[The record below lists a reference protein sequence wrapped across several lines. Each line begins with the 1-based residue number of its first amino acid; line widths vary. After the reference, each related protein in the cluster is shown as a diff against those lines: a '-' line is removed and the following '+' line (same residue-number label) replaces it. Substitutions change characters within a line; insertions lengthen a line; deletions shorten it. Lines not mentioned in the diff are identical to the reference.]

1 MPSDLRFCMVLSR
14 CGPIIGMV
22 FYDAK
27 RRGSMK
33 IVKNVVAA
41 FAAAA
46 LAGSMVCVA
55 PAVAMEK
62 SHPASASTGSVYVA
76 KAKAKKVSLK
86 AGFSTMLKVKG
97 KKVTKWA
104 TSKKSVVTVSKKG
117 KANAKKAGKA
127 TVTAYYRGGKAVFNV
142 TVTDPAAKEREK
154 LTREVLA
161 NGVDDGWGRYVYQ
174 LTRDDSCVVRY
185 EADEDM
191 NREILDFIYTF
202 PVAPPTNDDEEEIP
216 APYFLISMKKGSTK
230 AELTM
235 VKYSDLDDVTYRA
248 TVNMSTCNIAKVKWR
263 GYIMDEFDEYYDL
276 QDYVLAD
283 AREMGQQAYDEFN
296 AQLKERTGQ
305 QFADLGF
312 YSMPRI

>member
-1 MPSDLRFCMVLSR
+1 
-14 CGPIIGMV
+14 
-22 FYDAK
+22 
-27 RRGSMK
+27 MK

-55 PAVAMEK
+55 PAVAMAK

-76 KAKAKKVSLK
+76 KAKAKAKKVSLK
-86 AGFSTMLKVKG
+86 AGFSTTLKVKG
-97 KKVTKWA
+97 KKVTKWT

-117 KANAKKAGKA
+117 KTTAKKAGKA
-127 TVTAYYRGGKAVFNV
+127 IVTAYYRGGKAVFNV
-142 TVTDPAAKEREK
+142 TVTDPAAKERKK
-154 LTREVLA
+154 LAREVVT

-174 LTRDDSCVVRY
+174 LTRDDGCFVRY

-191 NREILDFIYTF
+191 NCEDLDFFYTF
-202 PVAPPTNDDEEEIP
+202 PAAPPASDDEDVIP
-216 APYFLISMKKGSTK
+216 APYFLISMEKGSTK
-230 AELTM
+230 AVLTM
-235 VKYSDLDDVTYRA
+235 VKYTDVDETTYRA
-248 TVNMSTCNIAKVKWR
+248 TVNMSTCDIAKVKWR

-283 AREMGQQAYDEFN
+283 AREMGQQAYDELN
-296 AQLKERTGQ
+296 AQLKECTGW

>member
-1 MPSDLRFCMVLSR
+1 
-14 CGPIIGMV
+14 
-22 FYDAK
+22 
-27 RRGSMK
+27 MK

-154 LTREVLA
+154 LAREVLA

>member
-1 MPSDLRFCMVLSR
+1 
-14 CGPIIGMV
+14 
-22 FYDAK
+22 
-27 RRGSMK
+27 MK

-55 PAVAMEK
+55 PAVALAK

-76 KAKAKKVSLK
+76 KAKAKKASLK
-86 AGFSTMLKVKG
+86 AGFSTTLKVKG
-97 KKVTKWA
+97 KKVTKWT

-117 KANAKKAGKA
+117 KVTAKKAGKA
-127 TVTAYYRGGKAVFNV
+127 TVTAYYRGGKTVFNV
-142 TVTDPAAKEREK
+142 TVADPAAKERKK
-154 LTREVLA
+154 LAREVVA
-161 NGVDDGWGRYVYQ
+161 NGVDDGRGTYDYQ

-185 EADEDM
+185 EADEDT
-191 NREILDFIYTF
+191 NRETLDFFYTF
-202 PVAPPTNDDEEEIP
+202 PAAPPSSDDEEEIP
-216 APYFLISMKKGSTK
+216 ASYFLISMEKGSTK
-230 AELTM
+230 AVLTM
-235 VKYSDLDDVTYRA
+235 VKYTDVDEIRYRA
-248 TVNMSTCNIAKVKWR
+248 EVNMSTCDIAKVKWR

-283 AREMGQQAYDEFN
+283 AREMGQQAYDELN
-296 AQLKERTGQ
+296 AQLKECTGW

>member
-1 MPSDLRFCMVLSR
+1 
-14 CGPIIGMV
+14 
-22 FYDAK
+22 
-27 RRGSMK
+27 MK

-76 KAKAKKVSLK
+76 KAKAKKAKKVSLK
-86 AGFSTMLKVKG
+86 AGFSTTLKVKG

-117 KANAKKAGKA
+117 KVTAKKAGKA

-142 TVTDPAAKEREK
+142 TVSDPAAKERKK
-154 LTREVLA
+154 LAREVIA
-161 NGVDDGWGRYVYQ
+161 NDVVDGWGNYVYQ

-185 EADEDM
+185 EADEGT
-191 NREILDFIYTF
+191 NRETLDFIYTF
-202 PVAPPTNDDEEEIP
+202 PAAPPASDDEDVIP
-216 APYFLISMKKGSTK
+216 APYFLISMGKGGTK

-235 VKYSDLDDVTYRA
+235 VQYSDLDDVTYRA

-263 GYIMDEFDEYYDL
+263 GYIMDEFDEYYEL
-276 QDYVLAD
+276 QDYVFAD

>member
-1 MPSDLRFCMVLSR
+1 
-14 CGPIIGMV
+14 
-22 FYDAK
+22 
-27 RRGSMK
+27 MK

-55 PAVAMEK
+55 PAVALAK

-86 AGFSTMLKVKG
+86 AGFSTTLKVKG
-97 KKVTKWA
+97 KKVTKWT
-104 TSKKSVVTVSKKG
+104 TSKKSVVAVSKKG
-117 KANAKKAGKA
+117 KITAKKAGKA

-142 TVTDPAAKEREK
+142 TVTDPAAKERKK
-154 LTREVLA
+154 LAREVLA
-161 NGVDDGWGRYVYQ
+161 SGVDDGWGRYVYQ

-185 EADEDM
+185 EADDDT
-191 NREILDFIYTF
+191 NREILDFFYTF
-202 PVAPPTNDDEEEIP
+202 PVAPPASDDEDVIP
-216 APYFLISMKKGSTK
+216 APYFLISMEKGSTK
-230 AELTM
+230 ATLTM
-235 VKYSDLDDVTYRA
+235 VKHSDVDDVTYCA
-248 TVNMSTCNIAKVKWR
+248 TVNMSTCDIAKVKWR

-283 AREMGQQAYDEFN
+283 AREMGQQAYDELN
-296 AQLKERTGQ
+296 AQLKECTGQ